1 MMSVLSKLDSSE
13 NEFQIYLS
21 TLVSVEDILWLYKG
35 IYLTFALQKVLLV
48 YERMYTGL
56 DLSQQGNL
64 REWNHL
70 LQQ

>member
-35 IYLTFALQKVLLV
+35 IYLTFAL
-48 YERMYTGL
+48 
-56 DLSQQGNL
+56 
-64 REWNHL
+64 
-70 LQQ
+70 